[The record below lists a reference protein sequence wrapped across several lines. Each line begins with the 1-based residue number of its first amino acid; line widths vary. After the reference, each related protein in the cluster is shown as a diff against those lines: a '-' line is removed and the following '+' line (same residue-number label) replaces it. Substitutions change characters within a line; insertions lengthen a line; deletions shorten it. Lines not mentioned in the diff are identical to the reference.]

1 MSSARPPILWVFAG
15 PNGAGKTTLFNDMLR
30 GMVPYV
36 NADEIAREL
45 DPASGG
51 VDVLRAGRLAVER
64 RNSMI
69 ERCESLSIET
79 TLAGSSALA
88 FMRKAK
94 AAGFHISLAYVGI
107 GTPALSRER
116 IDVRVSEGGHDVP
129 DAAVIRRH
137 PDSMRRLAAA
147 MEIADS
153 TLVFDNSG
161 LERRLLL
168 RVEAGVAKFINDGR
182 PEWFEASVPE
192 RMRRFVQSGISKL
205 PPDLDRDSR
214 S

>member
-1 MSSARPPILWVFAG
+1 MTSPILWIFAG

-30 GMVPYV
+30 RDIPYV

-51 VDVLRAGRLAVER
+51 VDVIRAGRLAIER
-64 RNSMI
+64 RNAMI
-69 ERCESLSIET
+69 DRRDSLSIET
-79 TLAGSSALA
+79 TLSGSSALA
-88 FMRKAK
+88 FMRRAK

-107 GTPALSRER
+107 DTPELSRAR
-116 IDVRVSEGGHDVP
+116 IDERVAEGGHDVP
-129 DAAVIRRH
+129 QDAVIRRH

-147 MEIADS
+147 IEIADS

-168 RVEAGVAKFINDGR
+168 QLENGVVKFINEDLPG
-182 PEWFEASVPE
+182 WFEHAVPKRLRDIGSNSARQASAA
-192 RMRRFVQSGISKL
+192 
-205 PPDLDRDSR
+205 
-214 S
+214 